1 MNNIG
6 LEPQNFSSIY
16 SGQTTLRIGN
26 NETTRF
32 TLLVFTLLIPNFSMV
47 TASSRKSIW
56 VPTSRN
62 GVF

>member
-6 LEPQNFSSIY
+6 LEPHNFSSIY

-32 TLLVFTLLIPNFSMV
+32 TLLMFTKKIPNFSMV

>member
-6 LEPQNFSSIY
+6 LEPHNFSSIY

-32 TLLVFTLLIPNFSMV
+32 TLLMFTKKKYLIFQ
-47 TASSRKSIW
+47 W
-56 VPTSRN
+56 
-62 GVF
+62 